1 MKKLTLRAI
10 AETAALT
17 ALICVLGPLSV
28 PLPFSPAPIAFA
40 NLAIFFAVY
49 LLGTKRGVLCTA
61 LYLLIGFVGVPVFA
75 GFTGGAQK
83 LLGPTGGYLVGYLP
97 MALLI
102 GLFVDRWC
110 DSRPLATLPGYILG
124 CAACYALGSVWMAK
138 QLSLSFSA
146 AMMMAVV
153 PYLPGDAAKIALTLL
168 AAPVVRRRL
177 DKQRKSG

>member
-1 MKKLTLRAI
+1 MKKISLRTL
-10 AETAALT
+10 AETGALT
-17 ALICVLGPLSV
+17 ALICVLGPLSI

-49 LLGTKRGVLCTA
+49 LLGTKRGLLCTA
-61 LYLLIGFVGVPVFA
+61 VYLLIGFVGVPVFA

-97 MALLI
+97 MALII
-102 GLFVDRWC
+102 GLFVDRWA
-110 DSRPLATLPGYILG
+110 DKKPLLTLPGYVLG
-124 CAACYALGSVWMAK
+124 SAACYALGSLWLAK
-138 QLSLSFSA
+138 QMSLTFSA

-168 AAPVVRRRL
+168 AAPIVRRRL
-177 DKQRKSG
+177 AKRA

>member
-1 MKKLTLRAI
+1 MKKIPLRTL
-10 AETAALT
+10 AEIGALT
-17 ALICVLGPLSV
+17 ALICVLGPLSI

-49 LLGTKRGVLCTA
+49 LLGTAV
-61 LYLLIGFVGVPVFA
+61 YLLLGFVGVPVFA

-97 MALLI
+97 MALII
-102 GLFVDRWC
+102 GLFVDRWA
-110 DSRPLATLPGYILG
+110 DKKPLLTLPGYVLG
-124 CAACYALGSVWMAK
+124 SAACYALGSLWLAK
-138 QLSLSFSA
+138 QMSLTFSA

-168 AAPVVRRRL
+168 AAPIVRRRL
-177 DKQRKSG
+177 AKRA